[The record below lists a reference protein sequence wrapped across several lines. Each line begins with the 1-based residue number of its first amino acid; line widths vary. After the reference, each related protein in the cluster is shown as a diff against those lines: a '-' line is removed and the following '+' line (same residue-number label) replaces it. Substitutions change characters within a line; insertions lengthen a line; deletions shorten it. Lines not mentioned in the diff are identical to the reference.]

1 MTTRSEEAPSG
12 PWREHDLEG
21 RGPVTVQ
28 VGPVRLHLQAVAGE
42 IRAAWERSAALEG
55 PWNEDAWVEDAAEL
69 EWTRWAP
76 GRWTGRVAL
85 APAFPDRPVV
95 VTPGDPFHLM
105 GGAEARIYVR
115 LPLWIQLQAVH
126 QDGPV
131 PLASVPTSEWSD
143 TWWGTPEEGELC
155 YWLQTRARRAVTE
168 ALFQPHMVVCPLH
181 LVNHSAH
188 DLHVDKIA
196 LRVEYLSLYEQDG
209 ATWSDATRVRYQGE
223 AEGSR
228 LEMAGKPPR
237 EAPQASLLA
246 RPRTKM
252 ARGFSAR
259 TFARLRS
266 LQDWMT

>member
-1 MTTRSEEAPSG
+1 MTTESEQASRRTWG
-12 PWREHDLEG
+12 EHDLEG
-21 RGPVTVQ
+21 SGLVTIP
-28 VGPVRLHLQAVAGE
+28 VGPVRLHLEAVAGE

-55 PWNEDAWVEDAAEL
+55 PWEEEAWVQDPGEL

-95 VTPGDPFHLM
+95 VTPADPFHLM

-115 LPLWIQLQAVH
+115 LPLWIELQAVD
-126 QDGPV
+126 QNGTV
-131 PLASVPTSEWSD
+131 PIASIPTSEWSD

-155 YWLQTRARRAVTE
+155 YWLRSRARRAITE
-168 ALFQPHMVVCPLH
+168 ILFHPHMVICPLD
-181 LVNHSAH
+181 LVNRSSD
-188 DLHVDKIA
+188 DLLVDKIA
-196 LRVEYLSLYEQDG
+196 LRVEYLSLYVQDG

-228 LEMAGKPPR
+228 LEMAGRPPR
-237 EAPQASLLA
+237 EAPQAALLA
-246 RPRTKM
+246 PARVKM
-252 ARGFSAR
+252 GRGFSAR

-266 LQDWMT
+266 LQDRMT